1 MSGILEICGA
11 FLVMTL
17 LSALGAPR
25 LWLCGLAG
33 LALHPVAAFAV
44 SVSSA
49 LIGNYAIFAACRG
62 KVAQRFIEWLSSR
75 RVTDMHLP
83 QLNVGISGVVLMR
96 QMPGPCALITIF
108 LARSKV
114 RARDFL
120 IGSLI
125 GFLPTTILTIL
136 ATGTAATYL
145 PKNIV
150 AWTTV
155 TIAVIAAAVW
165 MMKIRGRPDSMQTLE
180 SAGEAIS
187 AADRR
192 ECCGP
197 YGGKD

>member
-1 MSGILEICGA
+1 MSEIIEICGA
-11 FLVMTL
+11 FALMTL

-33 LALHPVAAFAV
+33 LALHPVAAFTV

-62 KVAQRFIEWLSSR
+62 KVAQRLIDWLSSS

-83 QLNVGISGVVLMR
+83 RLNVGISGVVLMR

-145 PKNIV
+145 PKDIV

-155 TIAVIAAAVW
+155 AIAVIAAAVW
-165 MMKIRGRPDSMQTLE
+165 MMKLRGRPDSMQTLE
-180 SAGEAIS
+180 RAGETVA

-192 ECCGP
+192 ESGGP

>member
-1 MSGILEICGA
+1 MNQAITFLAALAAMS
-11 FLVMTL
+11 V

-62 KVAQRFIEWLSSR
+62 KVAQRLIDWISSR
-75 RVTDMHLP
+75 RMTDMHLP

-108 LARSKV
+108 LARTNVSP
-114 RARDFL
+114 RDFL
-120 IGSLI
+120 IGSLL
-125 GFLPTTILTIL
+125 GFLPTTLLTIL
-136 ATGTAATYL
+136 LTGTAARYL
-145 PKNIV
+145 PPHIV

-155 TIAVIAAAVW
+155 ALAFAAAAVW
-165 MMKIRGRPDSMQTLE
+165 LLKNRPARQE
-180 SAGEAIS
+180 P
-187 AADRR
+187 
-192 ECCGP
+192 C
-197 YGGKD
+197 

>member
-1 MSGILEICGA
+1 MNQAITFLAALAAMS
-11 FLVMTL
+11 V

-62 KVAQRFIEWLSSR
+62 KVAQRLIDWISSR
-75 RVTDMHLP
+75 RMTDMHLP

-96 QMPGPCALITIF
+96 QMPGPCALITVF
-108 LARSKV
+108 LARTKV
-114 RARDFL
+114 SVRNFL
-120 IGSLI
+120 VGSLI

-136 ATGTAATYL
+136 ATGAAATYL

-155 TIAVIAAAVW
+155 SVAVIAAAVW
-165 MMKIRGRPDSMQTLE
+165 MMKLRGRPGSMQTLE
-180 SAGEAIS
+180 RAGEAVA
-187 AADRR
+187 AADRC
-192 ECCGP
+192 EGGGS

>member
-1 MSGILEICGA
+1 MNQAITFLAALAAMS
-11 FLVMTL
+11 V

-62 KVAQRFIEWLSSR
+62 KVAQRLIDWISSR
-75 RVTDMHLP
+75 RMTDMHLP

-155 TIAVIAAAVW
+155 AVAVIAAAVW
-165 MMKIRGRPDSMQTLE
+165 MMKLRGRPGSMQALE
-180 SAGEAIS
+180 RAGEAVA

-192 ECCGP
+192 EGGGS

>member
-1 MSGILEICGA
+1 MSEVIEICGA

-62 KVAQRFIEWLSSR
+62 KVAQRLVDWISSR

-83 QLNVGISGVVLMR
+83 QLNIGISGVVLMR
-96 QMPGPCALITIF
+96 QMPGPCALITVF
-108 LARSKV
+108 LARTKV
-114 RARDFL
+114 SVRNFL
-120 IGSLI
+120 VGSLI

-155 TIAVIAAAVW
+155 AIAVIAAAVW
-165 MMKIRGRPDSMQTLE
+165 MMKLRGRPGSMQALE
-180 SAGEAIS
+180 RAGEAVA
-187 AADRR
+187 AADGR
-192 ECCGP
+192 EGGGS

>member
-1 MSGILEICGA
+1 MSEILEICGA
-11 FLVMTL
+11 FIVMTL

-33 LALHPVAAFAV
+33 LALNPLAAFAV

-62 KVAQRFIEWLSSR
+62 KAAQSLIDWLSSR
-75 RVTDMHLP
+75 RTTDMHLP
-83 QLNVGISGVVLMR
+83 QLKVGISGVILIR

-108 LARSKV
+108 LARTKV
-114 RARDFL
+114 SAQDFL
-120 IGSLI
+120 VGSFI
-125 GFLPTTILTIL
+125 GFLPTTVLTII

-155 TIAVIAAAVW
+155 AVAVIAAAIW
-165 MMKIRGRPDSMQTLE
+165 IKKLRGHSGSVQTLDC
-180 SAGEAIS
+180 AGQSVAT
-187 AADRR
+187 ADRA
-192 ECCGP
+192 E
-197 YGGKD
+197 GGGANC

>member
-1 MSGILEICGA
+1 MNQAITFLAALAAMS
-11 FLVMTL
+11 V

-75 RVTDMHLP
+75 RMTDMHLP
-83 QLNVGISGVVLMR
+83 RLRVGISGVILMR

-108 LARSKV
+108 LARTDVSS
-114 RARDFL
+114 REFL
-120 IGSLI
+120 VGSLI

-155 TIAVIAAAVW
+155 AIAVIAAAVW
-165 MMKIRGRPDSMQTLE
+165 MMKLRGRPGSMQALE
-180 SAGEAIS
+180 RAGEAVA

-192 ECCGP
+192 EGGGS

>member
-180 SAGEAIS
+180 RAGEAV
-187 AADRR
+187 ATADRGER
-192 ECCGP
+192 GGP
-197 YGGKD
+197 YGRKD